1 MNLSEVEKEAVL
13 FFFLEVLWKVSGTDI
28 LFATNVIVPN
38 LAAISNSL
46 SHSMLGSKAY
56 ILWKAMHTGQ

>member
-13 FFFLEVLWKVSGTDI
+13 FFLEVFWKVSGTDI